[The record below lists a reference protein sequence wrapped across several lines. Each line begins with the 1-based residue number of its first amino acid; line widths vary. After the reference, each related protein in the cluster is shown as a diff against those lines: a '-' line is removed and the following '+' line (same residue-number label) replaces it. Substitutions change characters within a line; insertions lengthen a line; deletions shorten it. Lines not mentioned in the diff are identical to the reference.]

1 MTSMTVMTDAY
12 NKLVNEDNLAGYGDP
27 LYDQFKDQA
36 LFLAVEKRDRPL
48 MCYLIGKGASLEVF
62 DERDVTILDFCLERG
77 FSIYPMPRP
86 SWVDKDVWYSV
97 GIRMFRQILSRP
109 NTANQLGEILR
120 NVPMDKLV
128 PTFIEHIGEALDSL
142 NIMEQLLWHGL
153 VETLLKTRRASQI
166 VAQYTKFIARA
177 QPVYGA
183 LVLDAAFERAAPGSG
198 IRQTKKI
205 EERAPR
211 DACHVRSTRVNVRP
225 LAVRAPMPMP
235 GAVIREM
242 ARRAR
247 ELNISQSR
255 HYQNYQRTPQNAVI
269 KGFFN
274 L

>member
-1 MTSMTVMTDAY
+1 MTVMTDAY

-142 NIMEQLLWHGL
+142 
-153 VETLLKTRRASQI
+153 ETT
-166 VAQYTKFIARA
+166 VA
-177 QPVYGA
+177 
-183 LVLDAAFERAAPGSG
+183 DDDERAAVGNEVMSWFGAWVSG
-198 IRQTKKI
+198 
-205 EERAPR
+205 
-211 DACHVRSTRVNVRP
+211 
-225 LAVRAPMPMP
+225 
-235 GAVIREM
+235 
-242 ARRAR
+242 
-247 ELNISQSR
+247 
-255 HYQNYQRTPQNAVI
+255 
-269 KGFFN
+269 GFFRAIE
-274 L
+274 LSDEPPG

>member
-1 MTSMTVMTDAY
+1 MTAMTAMTDAY

-27 LYDQFKDQA
+27 LYDQFRDQA

-48 MCYLIGKGASLEVF
+48 MCYLIKKGASLEVF
-62 DERDVTILDFCLERG
+62 DERDVTLLDFCLERG

-128 PTFIEHIGEALDSL
+128 GTFVEHIGEALDSL

-153 VETLLKTRRASQI
+153 VEVLLKTRRASQI
-166 VAQYTKFIARA
+166 VALYTKFIVRA
-177 QPVYGA
+177 QPMYGA
-183 LVLDAAFERAAPGSG
+183 LVLDAALERAAPESG
-198 IRQTKKI
+198 IRQTKTLVKSV
-205 EERAPR
+205 PK
-211 DACHVRSTRVNVRP
+211 HPVRRVTSHP

-235 GAVIREM
+235 GAVIREI
-242 ARRAR
+242 ARRTH
-247 ELNISQSR
+247 ELNHIQPR
-255 HYQNYQRTPQNAVI
+255 QYQRTPQNAVI